1 MQQQEIFEKIRN
13 LMVNNIGLGEAE
25 ITMQSDFRND
35 LGIDSLML
43 SELIMNIEDEFYIE
57 ISDAEAS
64 RIKTVGDA
72 VDFLLKSDNLEKLK

>member
-1 MQQQEIFEKIRN
+1 
-13 LMVNNIGLGEAE
+13 MVNNIGLGEAE